1 MSIVLQNVIF
11 YPHSLELSHLYVR
24 GNNYALLNNETIKI
38 KAYNSIAFDTYFNFF
53 SIEKWL
59 RYCSLD
65 NLYLEFSF
73 KGNIQINL
81 IGLDYRHTFY
91 QYEQDLHQEILSSDK
106 EKHHKIRIDQFNMHK
121 VLYVS
126 VRANDVD
133 SIISNI
139 CFTTES
145 EVVNKE
151 YKLSCC
157 ICTYNRQS
165 YIQKSAD
172 VLETGIDQNR
182 LNMDVIITNNGDP
195 IQLNKEYKNIHIY
208 KSKNMGGA
216 GGFTH
221 SICKAMESNSS
232 HVLLMDDDINFHFES
247 LLRTYRFFQFIRP
260 EYFDVMLA
268 GSMFSS
274 DERWLQYERNTI
286 LDNNGFHHQGHFQ
299 DMRDRGVAL
308 NNTFSESIYGLSG
321 WWFSAFSTKLIKENG
336 LPLPFFVRGDD
347 IEFSMRNN
355 KEIVSLNG
363 INVWHDPFILKY
375 NEIMEDYYLPR
386 NMIMNALL
394 SYQRYYNLIKLFSLK
409 KFIKNLITF
418 NYVAAEFNVLALEH
432 VINEEYKKDPADLHQ
447 WAMKTLKELKKNT
460 VTVSDVDYYYTEP
473 RFHKKSTKLL
483 GIILS
488 YLGLGTEGSSK
499 YGFER
504 QPIFFYGRKKVRLFN
519 TLNRTMEEA
528 TLQRGKSIRLAIR
541 FVKNYIHLIRNI
553 ESYRSKLLEFR
564 EHSKENA
571 SWDKLFSSQNEK

>member
-133 SIISNI
+133 SIISNV

-172 VLETGIDQNR
+172 VLETGIDKNG

-308 NNTFSESIYGLSG
+308 IIHFRKV
-321 WWFSAFSTKLIKENG
+321 STAYLVG
-336 LPLPFFVRGDD
+336 GFPHFQ
-347 IEFSMRNN
+347 
-355 KEIVSLNG
+355 LN
-363 INVWHDPFILKY
+363 
-375 NEIMEDYYLPR
+375 
-386 NMIMNALL
+386 
-394 SYQRYYNLIKLFSLK
+394 
-409 KFIKNLITF
+409 
-418 NYVAAEFNVLALEH
+418 
-432 VINEEYKKDPADLHQ
+432 
-447 WAMKTLKELKKNT
+447 
-460 VTVSDVDYYYTEP
+460 
-473 RFHKKSTKLL
+473 
-483 GIILS
+483 
-488 YLGLGTEGSSK
+488 
-499 YGFER
+499 
-504 QPIFFYGRKKVRLFN
+504 
-519 TLNRTMEEA
+519 
-528 TLQRGKSIRLAIR
+528 
-541 FVKNYIHLIRNI
+541 
-553 ESYRSKLLEFR
+553 
-564 EHSKENA
+564 
-571 SWDKLFSSQNEK
+571 

>member
-1 MSIVLQNVIF
+1 MSTTLQNIIF

-24 GNNYALLNNETIKI
+24 GNNYALLDNASIKI
-38 KAYNSIAFDTYFNFF
+38 KAYNNIAFDTYFNLF
-53 SIEKWL
+53 SMDKWL
-59 RYCSLD
+59 KYTKLE
-65 NLYLEFSF
+65 NIYLEFDYI
-73 KGNIQINL
+73 GNIQINL
-81 IGLDYRHTFY
+81 IGVDYRHTFY
-91 QYEQDLHQEILSSDK
+91 QYEQDLYQEILSSGQ
-106 EKHHKIRIDQFNMHK
+106 EKSHKIRIDSFNTLK
-121 VLYVS
+121 CLYLS

-133 SIISNI
+133 SIVRNI
-139 CFTTES
+139 RFTTDTIED
-145 EVVNKE
+145 NKD

-172 VLETGIDQNR
+172 VLETGINQYG
-182 LNMDVIITNNGDP
+182 LNMNVMITNNGDP
-195 IQLNKEYKNIHIY
+195 IQLDKEYQNIHIY

-221 SICKAMESNSS
+221 SICKAMETNSS

-247 LLRTYRFFQFIRP
+247 LLRTYRFFQFIKP

-299 DMRDRGVAL
+299 DMRDRNVAF
-308 NNTFSESIYGLSG
+308 NNVFAESIHGLSG

-336 LPLPFFVRGDD
+336 LPLPIFVRGDD
-347 IEFSMRNN
+347 IEFSMRNE

-386 NMIMNALL
+386 NMIINALL
-394 SYQRYYNLIKLFSLK
+394 SYQRYYGIIKLFSLK

-418 NYVAAEFNVLALEH
+418 NYAAAEFNVLALEH
-432 VINEEYKKDPADLHQ
+432 VINGEYKKDPADMHQ
-447 WAMKTLKELKKNT
+447 WAMKKLKVLKEDTVVIKNAE
-460 VTVSDVDYYYTEP
+460 YYYTEP
-473 RFHKKSTKLL
+473 RFHKKPMKLL
-483 GIILS
+483 GVVLS
-488 YLGLGTEGSSK
+488 YLGFGNEGTSK

-504 QPIFFYGRKKVRLFN
+504 QPIFFYGRKKVKLFN

-528 TLQRGKSIRLAIR
+528 TLQRGRSIKLAVR
-541 FVKNYIHLIRNI
+541 FLKNYIHLIHNV
-553 ESYRSKLLEFR
+553 ENYRLNLLEFR
-564 EHSKENA
+564 ETAKSNEH
-571 SWDKLFSSQNEK
+571 WDKLFNKN